1 MAMEALPAPGSIE
14 EAMQLMQLSTMMPNA
29 SPEHHNTTA
38 AKSNTTTTGSAT
50 WKRRLHPKHRQAV
63 RNFFDEDR

>member
-1 MAMEALPAPGSIE
+1 ME
-14 EAMQLMQLSTMMPNA
+14 EAMQLMQLSTMAPN
-29 SPEHHNTTA
+29 SLPEHNNTA
-38 AKSNTTTTGSAT
+38 AKKSNANTTGSAT